1 MLSACVCVYL
11 CLSVCDTLSV
21 YLFTCLRVVCLWV
34 AWVCVCS
41 MLMRTSVCGCPGP
54 RSLSWFVNLGPCP
67 RLHHS
72 AAGSSREGAE
82 PPTARAPLG
91 RGGWGGAAGG
101 SSHQTASGVD
111 REPGA
116 GRCAR
121 SLLVARHRLPWG
133 RGGQACLL
141 GGGVLWSER
150 ASRRKAAAGRGF
162 PLCSAMPAL
171 GTTGGRGHRG
181 PDPLGLPGRA
191 WDPPWSA
198 ERATVRL
205 SLA

>member
-1 MLSACVCVYL
+1 MRVQSPPQHV
-11 CLSVCDTLSV
+11 
-21 YLFTCLRVVCLWV
+21 LRW
-34 AWVCVCS
+34 
-41 MLMRTSVCGCPGP
+41 
-54 RSLSWFVNLGPCP
+54 
-67 RLHHS
+67 
-72 AAGSSREGAE
+72 AGG
-82 PPTARAPLG
+82 
-91 RGGWGGAAGG
+91 GGAAGG
-101 SSHQTASGVD
+101 GSHQTASGVD

-116 GRCAR
+116 GHCAR

-150 ASRRKAAAGRGF
+150 ASRRKAAAGCGF

-191 WDPPWSA
+191 WDPLWSA

>member
-34 AWVCVCS
+34 AWVRVCS

-91 RGGWGGAAGG
+91 GGGGGAAGG
-101 SSHQTASGVD
+101 GSHQTASGVD

-133 RGGQACLL
+133 RRGQACLL

-198 ERATVRL
+198 ERATVHL

>member
-1 MLSACVCVYL
+1 MLSACVFVYL

-34 AWVCVCS
+34 AWVRVCS
-41 MLMRTSVCGCPGP
+41 MLMRTSVCGCSGP

-82 PPTARAPLG
+82 PPTARAPLA
-91 RGGWGGAAGG
+91 GGGGAAGG
-101 SSHQTASGVD
+101 GSHQTASGVD

-116 GRCAR
+116 GRCAW

-150 ASRRKAAAGRGF
+150 ASHRKAAAGHGF

>member
-34 AWVCVCS
+34 AWVRVCS

-91 RGGWGGAAGG
+91 GGGGGAAGG
-101 SSHQTASGVD
+101 GSHQTASGVD

-116 GRCAR
+116 GHCAR

-150 ASRRKAAAGRGF
+150 ASRQKAAAGRGF

-191 WDPPWSA
+191 WDPPWSV

-205 SLA
+205 YLA

>member
-34 AWVCVCS
+34 AWVRVCS
-41 MLMRTSVCGCPGP
+41 MLMCTSVCGCPGP

-91 RGGWGGAAGG
+91 GGGGAAGG
-101 SSHQTASGVD
+101 GSHQTASGVD